1 MTAAAAHAQ
10 RLDTLC
16 DRCTAPAKFQVL
28 IPSAGKAGR
37 AGELLF
43 CRHHWSQHG
52 SPLAQEFVI
61 VPMEGGVE

>member
-1 MTAAAAHAQ
+1 MTVAAAHAQ
-10 RLDTLC
+10 RLDNLC
-16 DRCTAPAKFQVL
+16 DRCPAPAKFKAL
-28 IPSAGKAGR
+28 IPG

-61 VPMEGGVE
+61 VPMEGGAG